1 MPIAHRRRSG
11 DPEATIDLPLVVRG
25 ESEPTPADRKVDPCE
40 PEIVLTTAEL
50 GNRFGGGFTAVDQLL
65 DEIQNPE
72 CLG

>member
-1 MPIAHRRRSG
+1 
-11 DPEATIDLPLVVRG
+11 VVRG

-40 PEIVLTTAEL
+40 PEIVLTTAEF
-50 GNRFGGGFTAVDQLL
+50 GNRFGGGFTTVDQLL